1 MRTTAQPGDASVSQR
16 RGRPRSLSEH
26 EVIAAALRLSRAVG
40 LDNLSMRGL
49 ARELGSP
56 TMTVYSYVPNKE
68 RLLELLVDHL
78 LRDIRIPGPEDGTWD
93 QRLQM
98 VLGDARRVF
107 AEHPGVASRLGD
119 RGAAEGRRLAAGVMD
134 ILRDAGFDP
143 QLAVLCFATLYT
155 YVTGQIAI
163 DAVANESASS
173 PPAATLEGVRQPRA
187 LSDDA
192 LFAFGLAALLDGLK
206 VRLEYS

>member
-1 MRTTAQPGDASVSQR
+1 VTTTAQTSVTSVSPP
-16 RGRPRSLSEH
+16 RGRPRSLSEQ
-26 EVIAAALRLSRAVG
+26 EIIAAALRLSRAVG

-56 TMTVYSYVPNKE
+56 PMTVYSYVPNKE

-78 LRDIRIPGPEDGTWD
+78 LRDIRIPGPQDGSWD
-93 QRLQM
+93 QRLR
-98 VLGDARRVF
+98 LLLEDARRVF
-107 AEHPGVASRLGD
+107 TEHPGVASRLGD
-119 RGAAEGRRLAAGVMD
+119 RGAAEGRRLSAGVLD

-143 QLAVLCFATLYT
+143 ELAVLCFATLYI

-163 DAVANESASS
+163 DAVADENASS
-173 PPAATLEGVRQPRA
+173 LPAATLDGVRQPRA

-192 LFAFGLAALLDGLK
+192 LFDFGLAVLIDGLK
-206 VRLEYS
+206 LRLQRS